1 MLSDVSVIRLMWVA
15 FLPKPV
21 KKVKVLKKKKR
32 ALVPSPGMPPFK

>member
-21 KKVKVLKKKKR
+21 KKVKVLKKKKEGISSESR
-32 ALVPSPGMPPFK
+32 YATF